1 MALPASTTPI
11 HGTHAATDRGGSP
24 ASLEARGLGKTFN
37 GFVAVSGVNLQF
49 SGNGVFGIIGP
60 NGAGKTTLFGLLS
73 GFIKPTTGTVLCN
86 GEEISRLEPEAV
98 ARLGLIRSFQI
109 TSIFGHLSVAE
120 NLVMPMQRRHSSGNQ
135 FWRANHA
142 LDTWRDE
149 IDETMRRVGIAPVWR
164 DQPAAD
170 LPYGLKRSLELGVS
184 LAARPR
190 ILLLDEPTA
199 GMSAQDIGRIIDLI
213 RDVAAERMVIMVEHN
228 LRVVSDLAR
237 EIVVLQQGK
246 VLTVG
251 AYADVRQNPQVIEAY
266 LGGQREHGHA

>member
-1 MALPASTTPI
+1 MNYSASTAQTHSTRATTK
-11 HGTHAATDRGGSP
+11 HGGAPLT
-24 ASLEARGLGKTFN
+24 LEARGLGKTFN
-37 GFVAVSGVNLQF
+37 GFVAVSDVNLHF

-73 GFIKPTTGTVLCN
+73 GFIKPSTGAVSCN

-109 TSIFGHLSVAE
+109 TSIFGHLTVAE
-120 NLVMPMQRRHSSGNQ
+120 NLAMPMQRRDSSGNQ
-135 FWRANHA
+135 FWRVNRA
-142 LDTWRDE
+142 LDTYRDE
-149 IDETMRRVGIAPVWR
+149 IDETMQRVGIASSWR

-170 LPYGLKRSLELGVS
+170 LSYGLKRSLELGVS

-199 GMSAQDIGRIIDLI
+199 GMSTQDIGHIIDLI

-237 EIVVLQQGK
+237 EIVVLQQGR

-251 AYADVRQNPQVIEAY
+251 PYAEVRQNPQVIEAY